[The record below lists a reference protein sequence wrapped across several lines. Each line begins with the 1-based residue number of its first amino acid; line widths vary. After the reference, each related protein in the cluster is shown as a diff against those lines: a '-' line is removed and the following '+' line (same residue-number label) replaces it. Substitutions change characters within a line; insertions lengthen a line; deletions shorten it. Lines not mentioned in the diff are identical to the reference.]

1 MNIRK
6 NNVGAYCIRPNAP
19 TIQVDVFRAYAI
31 RPYNHVV
38 MTILI
43 TTVINSS
50 LFIINYTFSPKS
62 NRSGCLPLNGLK

>member
-31 RPYNHVV
+31 RPYNHV
-38 MTILI
+38 TPDL
-43 TTVINSS
+43 
-50 LFIINYTFSPKS
+50 
-62 NRSGCLPLNGLK
+62 